1 MALERLAATHS
12 QSQIEYESTKTAQLC
27 LITVNS
33 TRALTNKTNHD
44 LTLINNQ
51 NIQNNIQNKYRQRMD
66 TIISRKIGGKLLL
79 DIASISYSIDEH
91 S

>member
-1 MALERLAATHS
+1 MSLERLAATHS

-51 NIQNNIQNKYRQRMD
+51 IYKTIYKTNIDKEWIR
-66 TIISRKIGGKLLL
+66 
-79 DIASISYSIDEH
+79 
-91 S
+91 